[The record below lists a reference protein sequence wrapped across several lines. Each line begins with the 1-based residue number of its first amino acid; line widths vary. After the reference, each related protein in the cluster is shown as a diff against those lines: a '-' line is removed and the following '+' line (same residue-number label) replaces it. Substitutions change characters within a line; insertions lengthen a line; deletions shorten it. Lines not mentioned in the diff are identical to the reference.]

1 MKIIETNLVGKEFSF
16 LQFDEVLHS
25 LGFDRGAM
33 WDRNYA
39 IYDHPLEKSKIGKYV
54 YLRICTEAVLGEIEE
69 SHCTLRVDDVFLT
82 GAIYHQGLNFNL
94 EVDKKYM
101 DKSKEL
107 LNKIAGEL
115 GATIQQSFREPEEQ
129 DLKQRTGYRKH

>member
-1 MKIIETNLVGKEFSF
+1 MKIIETSLVGKEFSF
-16 LQFDEVLHS
+16 IQFDEVLHS
-25 LGFDRGAM
+25 IGFDRGAM

-39 IYDHPLEKSKIGKYV
+39 MYDYPLEKSKIGKYV
-54 YLRICTEAVLGEIEE
+54 FLRICTVAVSGEIEE
-69 SHCTLRVDDVFLT
+69 NHCTLKVDDVFLT

-107 LNKIAGEL
+107 LNKIAREL
-115 GATIQQSFREPEEQ
+115 EVKVEHSFRDPEER
-129 DLKQRTGYRKH
+129 DLKQRTGVRKH